1 MHLQANIHL
10 QGGKYKI
17 IEKIGQGGF
26 GIAYK
31 AHQKLL
37 DKTVCIKEFFYSDLC
52 ERKNDSSDVSIVS
65 ASSDKIHLVNSLKKK
80 FVKEAQRL
88 AKFQHPNIVQVS
100 DVFEENNTAYFVM
113 EYLEGGSL
121 EDKLKNGILTEKQTL
136 DVILP
141 VLDALETVH
150 KVKLLHLDIKPMNI
164 MFRKDKTPVLID
176 FGISKY
182 MAADAGHTTTAP
194 VGLSKGYAP
203 LEQYGGDISDFS
215 EATDI
220 YSLCATTYRMVT
232 GVVPPEP
239 LQILANGIKSP
250 HDFQPQLSEGFSDAI
265 IKGMS
270 IKASERPQRMSEL
283 HELFYKKMNKETIPI
298 TKEYDIIIHQ
308 EHDKTSNAT
317 KTKSISWITLILV
330 ALISGLIIFLITNR
344 TSDNGYLNSMN
355 SSVVLDS
362 TNLGNTGVSIN
373 KDQINSNIPVQT
385 SSNNNSIG
393 INYEFENMVLV
404 EGGDFEMG
412 SNANFQDERP
422 KHKVRINSFYIDKFE
437 VSVKQFEH
445 FVNETGHKTEAELI
459 GYNYIIDKNFYFVK
473 KENVNWRHDEIGNL
487 IDTFTEDALR
497 PVIRIGWDDAM
508 AYTKWVGKRLPTE
521 AEWEFAAS
529 GGLLSNQFTYSGSN
543 NLDEIANHGSGRISK
558 VGMFKPNELGIY
570 DMTGNVYE
578 WCNDFYDPNYYK
590 NSPENNPSGPLK
602 GTLLLWNTQHQKSF
616 PVSGTTNEYRVYRGG
631 SCMYY
636 QEDLRIKN
644 RGRTYYNE
652 SAIKT
657 LTGFRCVMDI

>member
-1 MHLQANIHL
+1 MHLPTNTFL
-10 QGGKYKI
+10 QGNKYKI

-31 AHQKLL
+31 AHHLLL

-52 ERKNDSSDVSIVS
+52 ERKIDSSKLTIIST
-65 ASSDKIHLVNSLKKK
+65 SSDKIQLVNSFKKK

-121 EDKLKNGILTEKQTL
+121 EDKLKNGILTKKETL
-136 DVILP
+136 DIILP

-182 MAADAGHTTTAP
+182 MANSTGHTSTAP
-194 VGLSKGYAP
+194 IGLSKGYAP
-203 LEQYGGDISDFS
+203 LEQYGGDIYDFS

-239 LQILANGIKSP
+239 LQMLANGIKSP
-250 HDFQPQLSEGFSDAI
+250 HDLQLQLSEGFSDAI

-270 IKASERPQRMSEL
+270 IKASERPQSMSEL
-283 HELFYKKMNKETIPI
+283 HELFHKKMNKETISI
-298 TKEYDIIIHQ
+298 TKEY
-308 EHDKTSNAT
+308 DKTSNAT
-317 KTKSISWITLILV
+317 KTKSISWVTLISL
-330 ALISGLIIFLITNR
+330 ALISGLIIFLITNK
-344 TSDNGYLNSMN
+344 TSDNDYLNSMN

-393 INYEFENMVLV
+393 INSQFENMVLV

-497 PVIRIGWDDAM
+497 PVIRISWDDAM
-508 AYTKWVGKRLPTE
+508 AYTKWAGKRLPTE

-578 WCNDFYDPNYYK
+578 WCNDFYDSEYYK
-590 NSPENNPSGPLK
+590 NSPKNNPTGPSK
-602 GTLLLWNTQHQKSF
+602 GTLYQKS
-616 PVSGTTNEYRVYRGG
+616 GITNEFRVFRGG

-644 RGRTYYNE
+644 RGRTYFNE
-652 SAIKT
+652 SAFKT
-657 LTGFRCVMDI
+657 LIGFRCVMDI